1 MKKYI
6 IGFIIILL
14 LIAGCFYL
22 VFSRDENLT
31 ITYIRFKVNPEFVI
45 GINNNERVVFYN
57 PLNEDAKI
65 FNLMMFNNKTLDEAC
80 EIFIEKMDENNYL
93 VNKKIDLTII
103 TKNLEKER
111 KIVQKI
117 KDSVIKLDSEIEIS
131 TVSPTSEELLSYS
144 NETAYGLPVTYDN
157 LVLQTIGKE
166 IKDNIDFYIQN
177 KIKLLN
183 LDKLANDK
191 KIEII
196 KENYDNGYFNDYD
209 ISSYSNYD
217 IIPSKRSNYDV
228 IFSFN
233 DDFTYSYN
241 IILNLEFDLYREELV
256 NELRKGIVE
265 VYKYTYDENN
275 NELISNYKNEF
286 YKFNY

>member
-157 LVLQTIGKE
+157 IVLQTIGKE

-183 LDKLANDK
+183 LDKLSNDK

-196 KENYDNGYFNDYD
+196 KENPDYIF
-209 ISSYSNYD
+209 ISTMGDCQKAQNY
-217 IIPSKRSNYDV
+217 INS
-228 IFSFN
+228 
-233 DDFTYSYN
+233 
-241 IILNLEFDLYREELV
+241 LFDTE
-256 NELRKGIVE
+256 
-265 VYKYTYDENN
+265 
-275 NELISNYKNEF
+275 SYKNLDAIKNE
-286 YKFNY
+286 NYYFLEKDLFQFKPNHRWYNAYLKLWEILYEK

>member
-157 LVLQTIGKE
+157 IVLQTIGKE

-183 LDKLANDK
+183 LDKLSNDK

-196 KENYDNGYFNDYD
+196 KENPFKNPPPYEKLIGDLKGAYSRRINIKNRLIYQVIEDKKLVKI
-209 ISSYSNYD
+209 ISLWTHYE
-217 IIPSKRSNYDV
+217 R
-228 IFSFN
+228 
-233 DDFTYSYN
+233 
-241 IILNLEFDLYREELV
+241 
-256 NELRKGIVE
+256 
-265 VYKYTYDENN
+265 
-275 NELISNYKNEF
+275 
-286 YKFNY
+286 

>member
-117 KDSVIKLDSEIEIS
+117 KNSVIKLDSEIEIS

-196 KENYDNGYFNDYD
+196 KENYDNGYFNSYD

-217 IIPSKRSNYDV
+217 IILSKRSSYDV

>member
-157 LVLQTIGKE
+157 IVLQTIGKE

-183 LDKLANDK
+183 LDKLSNDK

-196 KENYDNGYFNDYD
+196 KENYDNGYFNDYN
-209 ISSYSNYD
+209 ITSYSNYD
-217 IIPSKRSNYDV
+217 IILSKRSSYDV

-233 DDFTYSYN
+233 DDFTYSYK
-241 IILNLEFDLYREELV
+241 IILNLEFDLYRQELV
-256 NELRKGIVE
+256 DELRKGIVE